1 MNLNKVK
8 NNFERLFD
16 KNLTDLV
23 RGIRHNK
30 NNEAKFITQCIEEI
44 KGELRI
50 PNVNAKAN
58 AVAKL
63 TYIQMLGYDI
73 SWAAFNIIEVMSSE
87 RFTHK
92 RIGYLAASQCFSMDT
107 EVLML
112 TINMI
117 RRDLCSRNMY
127 ETGCAMSGM
136 SCFVS
141 NEIGRELFNDVNRLF
156 SSTKP
161 YLRKKAVL
169 LMYKILIEFPD
180 TISEVLPKLE
190 EKLEDPD
197 QGVQS
202 SVINVICELA
212 RKNPSDFLNLEG
224 ILYKLMENSSNNWML
239 IKIIKLFG
247 ALTPLEPRMGEK
259 IIVPLENLAHDTS
272 AMSVLYETIS
282 TMMAIL
288 ASPTCKIPKAR
299 ASAYRQLCVQK
310 LRIFIED
317 SDQNL
322 KYLGLLAMKKMLHI
336 HPKSVRAH
344 QDIILTCLED
354 KDESIRLR
362 ALDLLYG
369 MVSKDNLTTQAGDG
383 IVDRLMKHVSYP
395 KMGNKFRDEIVSK
408 VIDICSRNDY
418 FYISNFDWYITVLV
432 TLASIEGGTSHGN
445 MIASQVL
452 DVALR
457 VKEVRPYAV
466 KQMAAILNHTDKFS
480 TTFSVSEVLYAA
492 AWICGEYSD
501 TLTDKTETMYNL
513 LRATGFESYIIAIFV
528 QNACKIFSRIA
539 HELIEQVDNKSQESE
554 AGEEQQDQ
562 SQAIAEESKTTTKTK
577 SNIDVDDANNNSKN
591 KQQEKQQL
599 NNEKLNAICDRLVE
613 KELAELKNFDDLE
626 VQQRVSNFLAII
638 NATRMDHI
646 DFSTIFYAY
655 ALNPVTSHAQ
665 SKVPIPEG
673 LDLDV
678 SLEYDPESP
687 LSTDNEESDDD
698 HDDDSSRHR
707 FESNELNQQM
717 ARASIQSDED
727 HGLNPM
733 EAHFSQMSELKSTKN
748 DKQNS
753 STSNSNSRRYHDI
766 HYLTSSNNDSQ
777 SRRNSATTGSKTR
790 ADGYGDIG
798 DSTYNTS
805 SDLGILIDSQNSI
818 LFDETSGPI
827 NTYDNSQQTLSR
839 VEEGL
844 EAIKVAQKNVKD
856 FRGIPGLTSYSDFI
870 KKEKPV
876 KASRATKTSPT
887 TMTTTTA
894 KKKKK
899 KPIETPTSASVTDAT
914 NNDSQTTSSTTTTL
928 PKKKKTVIKKKSATN
943 SSKTTTTT
951 TKPAKMS

>member
-44 KGELRI
+44 KAELRI
-50 PNVNAKAN
+50 PNINAKAN

-87 RFTHK
+87 SFTHK

-127 ETGCAMSGM
+127 ETGCTMSGM
-136 SCFVS
+136 SCFVT

-169 LMYKILIEFPD
+169 LMYKILVEFPD

-212 RKNPSDFLNLEG
+212 RKNPSDYLNLEG

-288 ASPTCKIPKAR
+288 ASPSCKIPKAR

-344 QDIILTCLED
+344 QDIILSCLED

-418 FYISNFDWYITVLV
+418 FYISNFDWYVTVLV

-492 AWICGEYSD
+492 AWICGEYSGY
-501 TLTDKTETMYNL
+501 LNDKTETMYNL
-513 LRATGFESYIIAIFV
+513 LGATGFEPYIIAIFV

-539 HELIEQVDNKSQESE
+539 HELIGQEKPDLE
-554 AGEEQQDQ
+554 AQKGTETTETT
-562 SQAIAEESKTTTKTK
+562 ASKT
-577 SNIDVDDANNNSKN
+577 IHIGGDDANNDAIEEQ
-591 KQQEKQQL
+591 KQRERI
-599 NNEKLNAICDRLVE
+599 NEQLNAICDRLVQR
-613 KELAELKNFDDLE
+613 ELSELKSFDDLE

-638 NATRMDHI
+638 DATRNDHI

-655 ALNPVTSHAQ
+655 ALNPVTAHAQ
-665 SKVPIPEG
+665 SKVPIPDG
-673 LDLDV
+673 LDLDAH
-678 SLEYDPESP
+678 LEYDPQSP
-687 LSTDNEESDDD
+687 LTTDNEDSDDD
-698 HDDDSSRHR
+698 DDNNESR
-707 FESNELNQQM
+707 FETNELHHQV
-717 ARASIQSDED
+717 ARTSIQNNED
-727 HGLNPM
+727 HGLDPM
-733 EAHFSQMSELKSTKN
+733 ETYLSQVSDSKSSYQEQ
-748 DKQNS
+748 DKTTD
-753 STSNSNSRRYHDI
+753 STTATDKLSKRYHDI
-766 HYLTSSNNDSQ
+766 HYLSSSKKDSANTQ
-777 SRRNSATTGSKTR
+777 S
-790 ADGYGDIG
+790 DGYRDIA

-805 SDLGILIDSQNSI
+805 ATVETSALDQQSMLVDDS
-818 LFDETSGPI
+818 SGPI
-827 NTYDNSQQTLSR
+827 NNRDSHLFAAK
-839 VEEGL
+839 VEKGF
-844 EAIKVAQKNVKD
+844 EAIKLARKNVKD
-856 FRGIPGLTSYSDFI
+856 FQGIPGLTSYSDFI
-870 KKEKPV
+870 REKKQQPPSSVPKARKTV
-876 KASRATKTSPT
+876 KIIV
-887 TMTTTTA
+887 

-899 KPIETPTSASVTDAT
+899 VSVA
-914 NNDSQTTSSTTTTL
+914 Q
-928 PKKKKTVIKKKSATN
+928 
-943 SSKTTTTT
+943 
-951 TKPAKMS
+951 